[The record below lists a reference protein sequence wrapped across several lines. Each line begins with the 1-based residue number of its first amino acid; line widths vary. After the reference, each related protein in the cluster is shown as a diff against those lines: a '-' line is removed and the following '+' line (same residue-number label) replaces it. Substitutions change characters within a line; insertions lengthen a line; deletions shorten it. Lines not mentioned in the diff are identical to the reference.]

1 MKFLCIEDHPLIL
14 LGLKMVF
21 AEFYPAASISQA
33 ETFQSAL
40 SILEEE
46 RFELAVLDIDIPGGE
61 NVRMIK
67 LMREKQPGIPILIHS
82 TYDEKVYAL
91 PYLQAGAD
99 AFISKQASQEEF
111 LTAVQAILDHGRY
124 VSYDVQQIFLSSFT
138 DMSGRTTGGNP
149 IVTLSPRE
157 RRVMQLMTE
166 GKWTKE
172 IAAIMNLKENTISTY
187 KRRIFDKMEV
197 KDPIELSKKIAL
209 FR

>member
-1 MKFLCIEDHPLIL
+1 L

-21 AEFYPAASISQA
+21 TEFFPQAAVSHA
-33 ETFQSAL
+33 ETFQRAMAV
-40 SILEEE
+40 LEQE
-46 RFELAVLDIDIPGGE
+46 RFDLAVLDIDIPGGE
-61 NVRMIK
+61 NVRMMK
-67 LMREKQPGIPILIHS
+67 MMRVKQAGLPILIHS
-82 TYDEKVYAL
+82 AFDEKVYAL

-99 AFISKQASQEEF
+99 GFISKQAPQDEF
-111 LTAVQAILDHGRY
+111 IVAVQAILDHGRY

-138 DMSGRTTGGNP
+138 DVSGRTTGGNP

-157 RRVMQLMTE
+157 RRVMQLITE

-187 KRRIFDKMEV
+187 KRRIYDKMEV